1 MSIEIQSIASSQR
14 AQFNSK
20 IRECRTQVDNA
31 KRELK
36 STVDGLDR
44 NALFGD
50 RTAASGGSDDIALDQ
65 RQQLLSG
72 QASLDRSSQ
81 RLRESQRIAN
91 ETEGIG
97 ANILSDLRGQREQ
110 ILNSRNTLNEADNY
124 VDKSIRTL
132 KTMARRWV

>member
-1 MSIEIQSIASSQR
+1 MSIEIQSIASNQR

-20 IRECRTQVDNA
+20 IRECRSQVDSA

-50 RTAASGGSDDIALDQ
+50 RSASSGGSDDIALDQ